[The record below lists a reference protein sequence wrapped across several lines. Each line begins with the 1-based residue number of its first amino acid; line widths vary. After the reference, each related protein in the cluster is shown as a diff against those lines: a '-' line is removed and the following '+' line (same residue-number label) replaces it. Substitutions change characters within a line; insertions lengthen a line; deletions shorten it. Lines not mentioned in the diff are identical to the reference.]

1 MKGQLKSRLKY
12 LCEKQRHISKLTHV
26 KIPIFDNYVKNKIL
40 EYIFN
45 DKLERLAIL
54 FFRMFASCRKTAE
67 KINKFPKF
75 YIEIAAVET
84 MGHKIDI

>member
-54 FFRMFASCRKTAE
+54 FSVCLLVVAKLQKKLTS
-67 KINKFPKF
+67 FPNFTSKLQR
-75 YIEIAAVET
+75 
-84 MGHKIDI
+84 